1 MKQAKQILDKI
12 LCVICAVLMAFMS
25 ILVVYQ
31 VFTRYV
37 LNNPS
42 TFSEDLLTYA
52 FVWMSLLST
61 ALVFGEQDHMKLFI
75 LADKVNGKGQIILS
89 IVTELIILVITY
101 IICLNGGKSFMNV
114 GAMQVSPTLHIRMVY
129 VYAILPA
136 AGVLIV
142 IYCILNIGL
151 LASQFMK
158 PKGDEKV

>member
-1 MKQAKQILDKI
+1 
-12 LCVICAVLMAFMS
+12 
-25 ILVVYQ
+25 
-31 VFTRYV
+31 
-37 LNNPS
+37 
-42 TFSEDLLTYA
+42 
-52 FVWMSLLST
+52 
-61 ALVFGEQDHMKLFI
+61 MKLSI

-101 IICLNGGKSFMNV
+101 IIFLNGGKSFMNV

>member
-61 ALVFGEQDHMKLFI
+61 ALVFGEQDHMKLSI
-75 LADKVNGKGQIILS
+75 LADKVKGKSQIILS

-101 IICLNGGKSFMNV
+101 IIFLNGGKSFMNV

>member
-1 MKQAKQILDKI
+1 
-12 LCVICAVLMAFMS
+12 MAFMS

-61 ALVFGEQDHMKLFI
+61 ALVFGEQDHMKLSI

-101 IICLNGGKSFMNV
+101 IIFLNG
-114 GAMQVSPTLHIRMVY
+114 
-129 VYAILPA
+129 
-136 AGVLIV
+136 
-142 IYCILNIGL
+142 
-151 LASQFMK
+151 
-158 PKGDEKV
+158 

>member
-12 LCVICAVLMAFMS
+12 LCVICAALMAFMS

-31 VFTRYV
+31 VFTRYI

-61 ALVFGEQDHMKLFI
+61 ALVFGDRDHMKLSI
-75 LADKVNGKGQIILS
+75 LSDKVKGKSQIVLS
-89 IVTELIILVITY
+89 IVTELIILVITC
-101 IICLNGGKSFMNV
+101 IIFLNGGKSFMDV

-129 VYAILPA
+129 VYAILPI
-136 AGVLIV
+136 AGVI
-142 IYCILNIGL
+142 IAAYCILNIGL
-151 LASQFMK
+151 LAAGFMN
-158 PKGDEKV
+158 PKGGDEV

>member
-61 ALVFGEQDHMKLFI
+61 ALVFGEQDHMKLSI

-89 IVTELIILVITY
+89 IVTA
-101 IICLNGGKSFMNV
+101 N
-114 GAMQVSPTLHIRMVY
+114 
-129 VYAILPA
+129 
-136 AGVLIV
+136 
-142 IYCILNIGL
+142 
-151 LASQFMK
+151 
-158 PKGDEKV
+158 